1 MNCKSCKG
9 TKKIQLLH
17 SFVDCMDCAPAS
29 KNERFERR
37 SAALEKAIDDVQTRR
52 QDSIARG
59 LAELNSWY
67 QNVMPRMVE
76 LEGEFHK
83 DAFEWLFG
91 KDRVH
96 RKLDE
101 TDAEFRT
108 KLGSWLN
115 RTTFEHGI
123 LAAYSLP

>member
-17 SFVDCMDCAPAS
+17 SFVDCTDCAPAS
-29 KNERFERR
+29 DNGRFEKW
-37 SAALEKAIDDVQTRR
+37 SAAFQKAADEIQTRR

-67 QNVMPRMVE
+67 QNVMIGPTRPRMVE
-76 LEGEFHK
+76 LRGEFHK

-91 KDRVH
+91 KDRAH

-101 TDAEFRT
+101 TDAELRT
-108 KLGSWLN
+108 RLD
-115 RTTFEHGI
+115 
-123 LAAYSLP
+123 